1 VSVAKAYDQRGE
13 TGKSPVLT
21 LTLQPIFGTPAEEH
35 GRIKKKP
42 PTAAEAERIASE
54 MVKNDSSLQ
63 RGDIVATDRGFF
75 LFRGLAQDGSN
86 NEFVPVPN
94 PLFTCEEMAWN

>member
-1 VSVAKAYDQRGE
+1 MTSGMKLTKVLL
-13 TGKSPVLT
+13 LT
-21 LTLQPIFGTPAEEH
+21 LALQPIFGAFAEEH
-35 GRIKKKP
+35 GRIRKKP

-75 LFRGLAQDGSN
+75 LFRGLAQDGIN
-86 NEFVPVPN
+86 NEFVPVPT
-94 PLFTCEEMAWN
+94 PFIRQEMTWAASSSG

>member
-1 VSVAKAYDQRGE
+1 M
-13 TGKSPVLT
+13 SPIKIFALM
-21 LTLQPIFGTPAEEH
+21 LTLQPIFGASAEEH
-35 GRIKKKP
+35 GRIKKRP

-75 LFRGLAQDGSN
+75 LFRGLAQDGSS

-94 PLFTCEEMAWN
+94 PFHLRRNDLGLK

>member
-1 VSVAKAYDQRGE
+1 MKLTKVLL
-13 TGKSPVLT
+13 LT
-21 LTLQPIFGTPAEEH
+21 LTLQPICGALAEER

-94 PLFTCEEMAWN
+94 PLSSEKK